1 MEHGADRDT
10 VQRLA
15 ALLAGDKARR
25 GAALAELSALAAGAG
40 GAARNASQEAAV
52 GVAAACVAP
61 LVAMLCEDISRVDP
75 GEAQEVSL
83 VLASLMQL
91 DPLLVAQEYIRE
103 GRLLKLCTTK
113 GSAFDVLFAKTPS
126 ELSRDDVLLA
136 ACHMLPMAI
145 IFSQGSTRVMVAS
158 GETENDLEYWGRI
171 FPVLPWHLVRAPTHE
186 RNRKLVLLALDV
198 LRNPQGVSQIE
209 VAGMWKFVF
218 IATSGRYVPQSAR
231 LPHRC
236 VDTYPQTDFQV
247 LQLKVMVW
255 LDCAQPRVVRRGS
268 QCGFMGAR
276 DGVASRDPG
285 SGADRLADSGRDTR
299 GQHSYHFSEHL
310 RTPAGHRSHQ
320 ATDRHRDN

>member
-1 MEHGADRDT
+1 MEQGVDRDT
-10 VQRLA
+10 VQRLT
-15 ALLAGDKARR
+15 ALLAGDKAQR

-52 GVAAACVAP
+52 GVAAACVAS
-61 LVAMLCEDISRVDP
+61 LVAVLCEDISRVDP
-75 GEAQEVSL
+75 GEAREVSL

-103 GRLLKLCTTK
+103 GRLLKLNTTQ
-113 GSAFDVLFAKTPS
+113 GSALDVLFAKMPS
-126 ELSRDDVLLA
+126 DLSRDDVLLA

-158 GETENDLEYWGRI
+158 GETDNDLEYWGRI
-171 FPVLPWHLVRAPTHE
+171 FPVLPWHLVRAPTHA

-209 VAGMWKFVF
+209 VAGMWKFIF

-231 LPHRC
+231 LPHCC
-236 VDTYPQTDFQV
+236 VDLQTDFQ
-247 LQLKVMVW
+247 LKVVMW
-255 LDCAQPRVVRRGS
+255 LDCAQPRVVRRGC

-276 DGVASRDPG
+276 HGISSRDPG

-299 GQHSYHFSEHL
+299 GQHSYRFSEHL

-320 ATDRHRDN
+320 ATD